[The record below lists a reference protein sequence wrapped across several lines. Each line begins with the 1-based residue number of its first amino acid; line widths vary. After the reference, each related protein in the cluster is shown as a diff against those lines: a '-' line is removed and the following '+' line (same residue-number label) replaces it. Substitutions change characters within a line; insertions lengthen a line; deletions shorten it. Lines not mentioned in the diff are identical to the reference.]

1 MKLEVWSHNKEKVQK
16 LKATLKNK
24 CFFTYQ
30 LQDKDNNGEMKAY
43 E

>member
-1 MKLEVWSHNKEKVQK
+1 MELEVWSNNKEKVQK
-16 LKATLKNK
+16 EKATPKDN

-30 LQDKDNNGEMKAY
+30 LQDKDNNGKMKAY